1 MLGTKPLKSKL
12 PSLYNPIHSEIGE
25 HTMPVVTV
33 EWLEGRDK
41 DQKDKVARAITDA
54 IHVIGGAK
62 PEGTYVVFKDVPKEN
77 WATGGTLMSD
87 K

>member
-1 MLGTKPLKSKL
+1 M
-12 PSLYNPIHSEIGE
+12 
-25 HTMPVVTV
+25 MPVVTV

-41 DQKDKVARAITDA
+41 DQKDKVAKAITDA

-77 WATGGTLMSD
+77 WAAGGTLMSD